1 MSNQHISQFL
11 DYYCDNEKFKNPQYA
26 VLLKGKWGSG
36 KTHFINEYKDKLEKH
51 AQRYIYVSLYGVRNY
66 DEIETKFLETI
77 HRWLY
82 NKKTIFAGKI
92 AKQLLKGTLKIDL
105 DADGKAD
112 GNVSVQIPNFKP
124 EDLLNTKDYILI
136 FDDLERCSINI
147 IDLLGYINH
156 FIEHQSYKVILIA
169 NEEELEKTEKYALI
183 KEKLIGKT
191 FEFISDASS
200 AYDSFL
206 TELENEKDVKENIL
220 QKYKNK
226 ILEIFKKS
234 QCNNLRILRQG
245 LFDFERLYDLVFI
258 NHISKDKLIDE
269 IINVFFI
276 LIFEIKSEEFCN
288 FNKLK
293 NDKHK
298 AWDKVFVKSFNYKK
312 IEDENIEEEKTVYE
326 IILSKYDFLLED
338 NMILSIETWQ
348 EIIENSYIDIDKI
361 DSELNE
367 SKYYINENS
376 LSWKRLWNYMNL
388 DDSNFDEVITD
399 VYNNL
404 KDCKYDDLF
413 QVMLI
418 SSKILELKNLNLI
431 IWNIENIFD
440 VLKKQIDFLFKN
452 KKIDESLIL
461 NKRFTIHSHGYNGLP
476 FKIDFKEYL
485 EIKNYIEQKIDEEE
499 IILYKKLLNKIKD
512 TLENN
517 PSELIS
523 LIGNQNAEKP
533 IFKYIS
539 SSELYELLINT
550 SNDGEYYFGESLEKR
565 YEHDSYTSK
574 LVDEYDFI
582 VQLKKLLE
590 REAKR
595 KEGKISAYR
604 LKSNLIEPLE
614 KAIID
619 LKSYREKTICN
630 LSS

>member
-1 MSNQHISQFL
+1 MSNEHISQFL
-11 DYYCDNEKFKNPQYA
+11 NYYIKLSNPQYA

-36 KTHFINEYKDKLEKH
+36 KSHFINEYKEHLKTNEHKF
-51 AQRYIYVSLYGVRNY
+51 IYVSLYGVTSY

-77 HRWLY
+77 HPRLY

-92 AKQLLKGTLKIDL
+92 AKQLLKGTLKIDW
-105 DADGKAD
+105 D
-112 GNVSVQIPNFKP
+112 GNGQENAELETKIPDFKP

-147 IDLLGYINH
+147 INLLGYVNH
-156 FIEHQSYKVILIA
+156 FVEHQSYKVILIA
-169 NEEELEKTEKYALI
+169 NEEELEETDKYKQI
-183 KEKLIGKT
+183 KEKLVGKT

-206 TELENEKDVKENIL
+206 TELKNEKDVRKNIL
-220 QKYKNK
+220 QKHKDK

-245 LFDFERLYDLVFI
+245 FFDFERLYDLVFI

-269 IINVFFI
+269 IIQIFFI
-276 LIFEIKSEEFCN
+276 LIFEIKSGKVCN

-298 AWDKVFVKSFNYKK
+298 VWDKAFEKAFNSEI
-312 IEDENIEEEKTVYE
+312 IENKNIEKKKKTVYE

-338 NMILSIETWQ
+338 NMILSIETWK
-348 EIIENSYIDIDKI
+348 EIIENSYIDIEKI
-361 DSELNE
+361 DLELNE

-388 DDSNFDEVITD
+388 DDSNFDEVVTD

-413 QVMLI
+413 LVMLI
-418 SSKILELKNLNLI
+418 SSTILKVKELNLI
-431 IWNIENIFD
+431 TLNIENIFN
-440 VLKKQIDFLFKN
+440 VLKKQIDFLFLN

-461 NKRFTIHSHGYNGLP
+461 NKKLTINSHVYNSLG
-476 FKIDFKEYL
+476 FDIDLKEYA

-499 IILYKKLLNKIKD
+499 IIIYKNLLNKIKD

-539 SSELYELLINT
+539 LCELYELIINT
-550 SNDGEYYFGESLEKR
+550 SNNGEYFFGGSLERR
-565 YEHDSYTSK
+565 YVNDYYTSK
-574 LVDEYDFI
+574 LVDEYEFI
-582 VQLKKLLE
+582 VQLKELLV

-595 KEGKISAYR
+595 KEGKISAHR

-619 LKSYREKTICN
+619 LENYKEKNN
-630 LSS
+630 L

>member
-11 DYYCDNEKFKNPQYA
+11 DYYIKLSNPQYA

-36 KTHFINEYKDKLEKH
+36 KTHFINKYKDKLEKH

-66 DEIETKFLETI
+66 DEIETKFLQSSNPEMF
-77 HRWLY
+77 
-82 NKKTIFAGKI
+82 NEKTIFAGKLANAFI
-92 AKQLLKGTLKIDL
+92 NENIKKSLGQIKKSLSSLNAK
-105 DADGKAD
+105 
-112 GNVSVQIPNFKP
+112 GN
-124 EDLLNTKDYILI
+124 ILI

-206 TELENEKDVKENIL
+206 TELKNEKVVREKIL
-220 QKYKNK
+220 QKYKDK

>member
-11 DYYCDNEKFKNPQYA
+11 DYYINLSNPQYA

-36 KTHFINEYKDKLEKH
+36 KTHFINEYKDKLEKST
-51 AQRYIYVSLYGVRNY
+51 QRYIYVSLYGVTNY
-66 DEIETKFLETI
+66 DEIETKFLQSSNPEI
-77 HRWLY
+77 FNEKSIFVGKLADAFI
-82 NKKTIFAGKI
+82 NENIKKSLGQIKKSLSSLN
-92 AKQLLKGTLKIDL
+92 AK
-105 DADGKAD
+105 
-112 GNVSVQIPNFKP
+112 GN
-124 EDLLNTKDYILI
+124 ILI

-147 IDLLGYINH
+147 VDLLGYINN
-156 FIEHQSYKVILIA
+156 FVEHQSYKVILIA
-169 NEEELEKTEKYALI
+169 NEKELEKTKKYKKI

-191 FEFISDASS
+191 FEFKADADL

-206 TELENEKDVKENIL
+206 TELKNEKDVREKIL
-220 QKYKNK
+220 QKYKDK
-226 ILEIFKKS
+226 ILKIFKKS

-258 NHISKDKLIDE
+258 NHFSKDKLIEE
-269 IINVFFI
+269 IINIFFI
-276 LIFEIKSEEFCN
+276 LIFEIKSGEFCN

-298 AWDKVFVKSFNYKK
+298 AWDRAFEKAFNSEIIENKNIEK
-312 IEDENIEEEKTVYE
+312 IEKKKKTVYE

-338 NMILSIETWQ
+338 NMIFSIETWQ
-348 EIIENSYIDIDKI
+348 EIIENSYIDIEKI
-361 DSELNE
+361 DLELNE

-388 DDSNFDEVITD
+388 NDSNFDEVVTD

-418 SSKILELKNLNLI
+418 SSKILKLKNLNLI

-461 NKRFTIHSHGYNGLP
+461 NKKLTIKSHVYNSLG
-476 FKIDFKEYL
+476 FDIDFKEYV

-499 IILYKKLLNKIKD
+499 VIIYKKLLNKIKD

-539 SSELYELLINT
+539 LCELYELLINT
-550 SNDGEYYFGESLEKR
+550 SNDGEYYFGGRLKRR
-565 YEHDSYTSK
+565 YEHDIYTSK

-582 VQLKKLLE
+582 VPLKELLE
-590 REAKR
+590 NEAKR

-604 LKSNLIEPLE
+604 LKRNLIEPLE

-619 LKSYREKTICN
+619 LKSYREKNN
-630 LSS
+630 L